1 MIRLAM
7 SADRR
12 AAASSLTRSKER
24 AVTEHRVKAGPD
36 HSMLQPPPPA
46 KSRQALAEQAK
57 YALVETLFAS
67 PTSLAI
73 GAIAGSVI
81 TTCAAFAVQDLLM
94 ELLAMLVSLVGAARV
109 WSAIAFRK
117 QQKRGDAARRFNWDL
132 IYELG
137 AWTYAFLLGTF
148 SFFALIRAET
158 LLPQLMAVT
167 LSTGYAGGIAGRNAG
182 RPAMAIGQ
190 LSLAALPVSAA
201 LFFYHE
207 GALAWILASVNVL
220 FVVSQTDITLKTYA
234 VVYDVI
240 VSGHEKMELAERYE
254 ELARTDA
261 LTGLDNRSTL
271 SQRLTHL
278 LDDRQ
283 SHDGTLVVLWIDLDR
298 FKEVNDSLGHSAG
311 DAVLLVVSDRLKA
324 WLGQRGWLARFGG
337 DEFVMLYM
345 LPHGDSIEA
354 VGQSVLDI
362 LSHPFNVDG
371 LSLTVT
377 ASVGAAVDPGADT
390 DTDRLLKHADMAL
403 YHSKARGRNAFC
415 VFDSSMQDKLLA
427 RREMETNLRM
437 ALERGELD
445 IHYQPI
451 IDVQSNRVIG
461 CEALLRWTHPEKGA
475 ISPSEFIP
483 LAEATGQIAALT
495 EYVLNRACTAATKWP
510 WEIVLSVN
518 ISPVLLKH
526 ADFSANLLSV
536 LYKSGLPAHRL
547 ELEITETALVEDS
560 RQANFMLR
568 EFQRLG
574 LRLALDDFGTG
585 FSSLSYLLTYS
596 FDRIKIDR
604 SFVADIGK
612 SRQASAI
619 ILSIVNLARTL
630 GIEPVAEGVES
641 EDQLDYVKNVGC
653 SNVQGYYFA
662 KPMPEKNM
670 LAFIEAHRLGTDS
683 KENMTKTARG

>member
-1 MIRLAM
+1 
-7 SADRR
+7 
-12 AAASSLTRSKER
+12 
-24 AVTEHRVKAGPD
+24 
-36 HSMLQPPPPA
+36 
-46 KSRQALAEQAK
+46 
-57 YALVETLFAS
+57 
-67 PTSLAI
+67 
-73 GAIAGSVI
+73 
-81 TTCAAFAVQDLLM
+81 
-94 ELLAMLVSLVGAARV
+94 
-109 WSAIAFRK
+109 
-117 QQKRGDAARRFNWDL
+117 
-132 IYELG
+132 
-137 AWTYAFLLGTF
+137 
-148 SFFALIRAET
+148 
-158 LLPQLMAVT
+158 
-167 LSTGYAGGIAGRNAG
+167 
-182 RPAMAIGQ
+182 
-190 LSLAALPVSAA
+190 
-201 LFFYHE
+201 
-207 GALAWILASVNVL
+207 
-220 FVVSQTDITLKTYA
+220 
-234 VVYDVI
+234 
-240 VSGHEKMELAERYE
+240 
-254 ELARTDA
+254 
-261 LTGLDNRSTL
+261 
-271 SQRLTHL
+271 
-278 LDDRQ
+278 
-283 SHDGTLVVLWIDLDR
+283 
-298 FKEVNDSLGHSAG
+298 
-311 DAVLLVVSDRLKA
+311 
-324 WLGQRGWLARFGG
+324 
-337 DEFVMLYM
+337 
-345 LPHGDSIEA
+345 
-354 VGQSVLDI
+354 
-362 LSHPFNVDG
+362 
-371 LSLTVT
+371 
-377 ASVGAAVDPGADT
+377 
-390 DTDRLLKHADMAL
+390 
-403 YHSKARGRNAFC
+403 
-415 VFDSSMQDKLLA
+415 
-427 RREMETNLRM
+427 METNLRM

-495 EYVLNRACTAATKWP
+495 EYVLNRACAAATKWP

-547 ELEITETALVEDS
+547 ELEITETALVENS

-670 LAFIEAHRLGTDS
+670 LAFIEAHRLGTDP

>member
-1 MIRLAM
+1 MKSESDKNAPRL
-7 SADRR
+7 
-12 AAASSLTRSKER
+12 
-24 AVTEHRVKAGPD
+24 
-36 HSMLQPPPPA
+36 PPPGNG
-46 KSRQALAEQAK
+46 RDALAEQAK
-57 YALVETLFAS
+57 HALVETLFAS

-73 GAIAGSVI
+73 GAIAGSII
-81 TTCAAFAVQDLLM
+81 TACAAYAIQDTLM
-94 ELLAMLVSLVGAARV
+94 TLLAMCVSLVGAARV
-109 WSAIAFRK
+109 WSAIAFRR
-117 QQKRGDAARRFNWDL
+117 QKAQGDAARRFNWDL

-137 AWTYAFLLGTF
+137 AWTYAFLLGIFT
-148 SFFALIRAET
+148 FFALIRSDD

-182 RPAMAIGQ
+182 RPAIAIGQ
-190 LSLAALPVSAA
+190 FSLAALPLSAA
-201 LFFYHE
+201 LFFFHD
-207 GALAWILASVNVL
+207 GALAWTLAAVNVL
-220 FVVSQTDITLKTYA
+220 FCVSQTDITLKTYA
-234 VVYDVI
+234 VVYDAI
-240 VSGHEKMELAERYE
+240 VSGHEKTELAERYE

-271 SQRLTHL
+271 SQRLTQL
-278 LDDRQ
+278 LGDRQ
-283 SHDGTLVVLWIDLDR
+283 SHEGTLVVLWIDLDR
-298 FKEVNDSLGHSAG
+298 FKEINDSLGHSAG

-354 VGQSVLDI
+354 VGQSVLEV

-377 ASVGAAVDPGADT
+377 ASVGAAVDPGIDT

-437 ALERGELD
+437 ALERDELD

-461 CEALLRWTHPEKGA
+461 CEALLRWTHPQKGA

-483 LAEATGQIAALT
+483 LAEATGQIAMLT
-495 EYVLNRACTAATKWP
+495 EYVLSRACAAAAKWP

-536 LYKSGLPAHRL
+536 LYKSGLPAQRL

-619 ILSIVNLARTL
+619 ILSIINLARTL

-641 EDQLDYVKNVGC
+641 EDQLDYVKNAGC
-653 SNVQGYYFA
+653 SSVQGYYFA
-662 KPMPEKNM
+662 KPMPEM
-670 LAFIEAHRLGTDS
+670 DVLAFIETHRLGVD
-683 KENMTKTARG
+683 TKRGTAKVARGA